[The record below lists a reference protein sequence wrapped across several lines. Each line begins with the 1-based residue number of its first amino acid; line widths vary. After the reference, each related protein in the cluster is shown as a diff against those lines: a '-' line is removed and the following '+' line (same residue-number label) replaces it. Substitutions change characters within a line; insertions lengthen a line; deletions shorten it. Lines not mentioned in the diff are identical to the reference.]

1 MPTILKNISS
11 YKAIFNNNSP
21 LYICKWVIENLGYQK
36 DLPPSNRVR
45 QRDMI
50 WFDPPYSVNV
60 EMNFG
65 KKVSKT
71 Y

>member
-1 MPTILKNISS
+1 MSL
-11 YKAIFNNNSP
+11 
-21 LYICKWVIENLGYQK
+21 LYITHTICWWVIENFSDQK
-36 DLPPSNRVR
+36 DLQPSNRVR
-45 QRDMI
+45 QRDMT
-50 WFDPPYSVNV
+50 WFNPPYGVNV